1 MADGGSFS
9 ATPMA
14 DGDCKEI
21 SAELCP
27 PYQEHAL
34 QFNCEGDQL
43 LGLVCAPR
51 VAEPEVKTA
60 VLILVGGPQYR
71 AGSHRQFTLLA
82 RFLAEQG
89 FPSLRLDYR
98 GMGDS
103 EGVQRSFEHV
113 SKDIAAAIDALLA
126 DTTSNIQQVAIWGLC
141 DAAAAAL
148 LYCGHVK
155 DARVRGLCLLNPW
168 VRSDTTQAKTQIKH
182 YYGQRLRQ
190 PEFWKK
196 LLSGKVAV
204 TALTEVLRT
213 AKQAM
218 SSSTKGAPTP
228 LAPFQTRMARAWA
241 SFDGRIQV
249 IISGRDLVAQEFLDN
264 CKNAPEWRGLLNGEK
279 VCTLTIAQ
287 ADHTFS
293 SHEYRQ
299 AVHVQTLEFIR
310 KLNA

>member
-1 MADGGSFS
+1 MADAGSFDATTMADGER
-9 ATPMA
+9 
-14 DGDCKEI
+14 KEI
-21 SAELCP
+21 DAELCL
-27 PYQEHAL
+27 PYQEHAV
-34 QFNCEGDQL
+34 QFNCEEDQL
-43 LGLVCAPR
+43 LGLACAPR
-51 VAEPEVKTA
+51 VATPEVKTA

-89 FPSLRLDYR
+89 YPSLRLDYR

-103 EGVQRSFEHV
+103 EGAQRSFEHV

-126 DTTSNIQQVAIWGLC
+126 GTTSKIQQVAIWGLC

-148 LYCGHVK
+148 LYCGHAN
-155 DARVRGLCLLNPW
+155 DARVSGLCLLNPW

-213 AKQAM
+213 AKQAI
-218 SSSTKGAPTP
+218 SSSTEKRMAP
-228 LAPFQTRMARAWA
+228 LAPFQTRMAKAWA
-241 SFDGRIQV
+241 SFDGRIQL
-249 IISGRDLVAQEFLDN
+249 IISGRDLVAKEFLDN
-264 CKNAPEWRGLLNGEK
+264 CKNAPEWRGLLSEEK
-279 VCTLTIAQ
+279 VCTLTIAP

-299 AVHVQTLEFIR
+299 AVHAQTLEFIL